1 MQGLSLDIFSY
12 LICQTYNIQT
22 TKIEQIYN

>member
-1 MQGLSLDIFSY
+1 MQLGLSLDIFSY

-22 TKIEQIYN
+22 TKIEPYN